1 MGMTTWPNAELTLD
15 QLCMAAN
22 REKDPIKRSELIEEI
37 DRRFDEEHKVFS
49 MRRSLKERAA

>member
-1 MGMTTWPNAELTLD
+1 MSIGALPNSDLSLE

-22 REKDPIKRSELIEEI
+22 REQDPVKRSQLVEEI
-37 DRRFDEEHKVFS
+37 DRRFDEEHKVHS